1 MLLFSLLIFVSCLFF
16 AFGWAVKNP
25 AYYLTAY
32 IAMAIWILYGIR
44 SVLRYS
50 SARKGWRLAAGV
62 LCVVS
67 IVFPLVLRHRS
78 VDRSHNFLLEDY
90 ARNVLESLE
99 PGALLFTSQYTTLT
113 AIAYYLQQVE
123 GVRPDVLV
131 LDTQLL
137 KFPWYYGQLERS
149 HPSILWGSRA
159 KLAAFLRA
167 NDEFEKSANPDNASF
182 VRYALPKYVEVL
194 RSMIDHAYKT
204 IPIYETTE
212 TGLDSTL
219 GFEKIPSGMVFRI
232 YRDSAPPPFVPRRFD
247 FRPFPRNDALSRRI
261 KRYYIQAYLNQG
273 VYLALGVKDTASA
286 VQMLREAVALEPD
299 FPEALSW
306 IKRLEGT
313 P

>member
-1 MLLFSLLIFVSCLFF
+1 LVD
-16 AFGWAVKNP
+16 
-25 AYYLTAY
+25 
-32 IAMAIWILYGIR
+32 
-44 SVLRYS
+44 RY
-50 SARKGWRLAAGV
+50 RV
-62 LCVVS
+62 
-67 IVFPLVLRHRS
+67 
-78 VDRSHNFLLEDY
+78 VDRSRNYLLEDY
-90 ARNVLESLE
+90 TRNILESLE

-123 GVRPDVLV
+123 GVRTDVLI

-137 KFPWYYGQLERS
+137 QFPWYYGQLERS
-149 HPSILWGSRA
+149 QPSILWGSRA

-167 NDEFEKSANPDNASF
+167 NDEFEHSDRRDSAAFD
-182 VRYALPKYVEVL
+182 RYAFPQYVDVI
-194 RSMIDHAYKT
+194 RSIIDKSYRTH
-204 IPIYETTE
+204 PIYETMG
-212 TGLDSTL
+212 TGLESTM
-219 GFEKIPSGMVFRI
+219 GFKKIPSGMVFRI
-232 YRDSAPPPFVPRRFD
+232 YRNSTPPPFVPRRFD
-247 FRPFPRNDALSRRI
+247 FRPFPRNDALARRI